1 MLEIR
6 GLSKNYGR
14 LNVLNDANIN
24 FEEAG
29 IYAVLGPNGS
39 GKTTLIKSILGMVLP
54 DKGEIIF
61 DGKKINGDCD
71 YRKQISYLPQIAR
84 FPDNLTGRELI
95 SMVKDLRGQNGNEG
109 FLIEHFGLENQLDK
123 NLKYLSGGTKQKI
136 NLVLSLMF
144 DSPVLIFDEPTA
156 GLDPL
161 ALIRFKEILISLKEE
176 GKIII
181 LATHIINL
189 VEEIAD
195 SIIFLLEGKIY
206 FNGPASELLMSQ
218 DTYSFEKAIAQIL
231 ESNNNNKINNVKNF
245 KI

>member
-39 GKTTLIKSILGMVLP
+39 GKTTLIKRILGMVLP

-95 SMVKDLRGQNGNEG
+95 SMVK
-109 FLIEHFGLENQLDK
+109 
-123 NLKYLSGGTKQKI
+123 
-136 NLVLSLMF
+136 
-144 DSPVLIFDEPTA
+144 
-156 GLDPL
+156 
-161 ALIRFKEILISLKEE
+161 
-176 GKIII
+176 
-181 LATHIINL
+181 
-189 VEEIAD
+189 
-195 SIIFLLEGKIY
+195 
-206 FNGPASELLMSQ
+206 
-218 DTYSFEKAIAQIL
+218 
-231 ESNNNNKINNVKNF
+231 
-245 KI
+245 